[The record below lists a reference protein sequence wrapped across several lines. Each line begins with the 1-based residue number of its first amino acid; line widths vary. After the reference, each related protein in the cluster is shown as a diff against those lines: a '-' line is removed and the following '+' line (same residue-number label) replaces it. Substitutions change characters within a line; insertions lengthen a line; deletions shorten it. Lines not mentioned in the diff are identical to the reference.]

1 MLEMSPLWNIQL
13 RSMGGKKP
21 QKWQP
26 ENNNNKSHYKPR
38 FRQADGIE
46 MSRVCVCVCMC
57 RENGYIGDRRWGGEA
72 EGVNPG
78 HSAQPVH

>member
-26 ENNNNKSHYKPR
+26 ENNNNKSHCKPR

-46 MSRVCVCVCMC
+46 MSHVCVCVCVC
-57 RENGYIGDRRWGGEA
+57 
-72 EGVNPG
+72 VC
-78 HSAQPVH
+78 V

>member
-13 RSMGGKKP
+13 RSVGGKKP

-26 ENNNNKSHYKPR
+26 ENNNNNKSHCKPR

-46 MSRVCVCVCMC
+46 MSQMCV
-57 RENGYIGDRRWGGEA
+57 WGGVGGMGTLGMEWGEGEA
-72 EGVNPG
+72 EGVNSG